1 MNTPPMGAEKLTPKM
16 SPTMLHLDDGMAP
29 LANPSFMYLDESKSS
44 YPAMYRTS
52 LSKLTERG
60 RSGRG
65 RTVEAKTPT
74 KLLRS
79 NSPIRAMLNNPPK
92 MLKPEY
98 IGISKLLNNNNSSRV
113 GSAVTPSMILTSS
126 RLNFGNTK
134 TASPEEVRQPTQTQD
149 VKNQTAPPPK
159 PQDVKKQTVAAP
171 RTTQLAPQSEVP
183 TLPQATAHPVSQP
196 MPPPSVQPK
205 SQKHSEPAVHSH
217 PSEQTQQQ
225 KQRHQSQML
234 SHKDSRGGKHAR
246 GPSSTSTAISGSTA
260 CESRTEHA
268 VTLPTP
274 HSVEET
280 AAKTPGYRFPST
292 TSTASSSS
300 TFDLKEFPEALSLN
314 FEVPNDKEEFV
325 LATQSK
331 RSSYISSIG
340 SANEDDLN
348 GWFAQYAE
356 DRQVSTLSMSD
367 AQKEKALQTEHFS
380 LRVKQLELQIA
391 ELRLQN
397 EEMRHNITAHRTIQ
411 DRCMFE
417 ALHDVQREKEN
428 TYKEMDRKMKQLEKQ
443 INNYRKVIQK
453 LTNST
458 KTAPVSKPRIPML
471 DALTLDEISETRSS
485 DGEEDDQGDDAT
497 VISKLNP
504 NERST
509 SAPQSPRKRAAGFN
523 LSLTFEK

>member
-16 SPTMLHLDDGMAP
+16 SPTMLHLDDSMAP
-29 LANPSFMYLDESKSS
+29 LANPSFMYLDESKSN

-126 RLNFGNTK
+126 KLNFGNTK
-134 TASPEEVRQPTQTQD
+134 KASSEEVRQPTQTQEAKKQ
-149 VKNQTAPPPK
+149 VVAPPPTPTPV
-159 PQDVKKQTVAAP
+159 PQTEEPA
-171 RTTQLAPQSEVP
+171 
-183 TLPQATAHPVSQP
+183 LPQATTASQQ
-196 MPPPSVQPK
+196 MPPPSAQPRT
-205 SQKHSEPAVHSH
+205 QKHPEPAVHSRH
-217 PSEQTQQQ
+217 GEKVPQP

-234 SHKDSRGGKHAR
+234 SHKDSRGSKHAR
-246 GPSSTSTAISGSTA
+246 GLSSTSTAISGSTA
-260 CESRTEHA
+260 CELRTEHA
-268 VTLPTP
+268 AALPTP
-274 HSVEET
+274 GSVEEIAT
-280 AAKTPGYRFPST
+280 KTPGYRFPST

-300 TFDLKEFPEALSLN
+300 TFDLKEFPEALNLN

-356 DRQVSTLSMSD
+356 DRQVSTLSMGD

-417 ALHDVQREKEN
+417 ALHDVQRERES

-458 KTAPVSKPRIPML
+458 KTTPVSKPRIPML
-471 DALTLDEISETRSS
+471 DALALDEISETRSS
-485 DGEEDDQGDDAT
+485 DGEEDEHVDDAT
-497 VISKLNP
+497 IISELNP
-504 NERST
+504 DERSA
-509 SAPQSPRKRAAGFN
+509 SASQSPRKRPAGFN